1 YFLRKRRFHY
11 KGEHAKKSTKRAK
24 NRIIMTQFSIK
35 TGRKNLNNS
44 KNKEIGKFIDSGIN
58 TDLSKRL

>member
-1 YFLRKRRFHY
+1 
-11 KGEHAKKSTKRAK
+11 
-24 NRIIMTQFSIK
+24 MTQFSIK

-58 TDLSKRL
+58 VDLSKRL